1 LFGVDWVMLRRV
13 RELSMSWGGQVGRR
27 DILELWRLVPLC
39 LMWCIW
45 RERNAQSFKDKD
57 FGGGTKKDYI
67 QFPLH
72 IDNSS

>member
-1 LFGVDWVMLRRV
+1 
-13 RELSMSWGGQVGRR
+13 MSWGGQVGRR

-67 QFPLH
+67 QLPLH
-72 IDNSS
+72 I